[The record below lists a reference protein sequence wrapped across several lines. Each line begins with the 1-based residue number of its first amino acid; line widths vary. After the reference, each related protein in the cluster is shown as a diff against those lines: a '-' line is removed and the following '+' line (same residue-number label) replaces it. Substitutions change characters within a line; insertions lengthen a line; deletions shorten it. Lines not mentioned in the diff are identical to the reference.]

1 MKISAVENKRWRK
14 TEGIEG
20 GATMLASG
28 SEKASGEMT
37 FKRRLKEVEEE
48 TPMGIWTKELP
59 GGRNSM
65 CKRSEAGVEAMVR
78 TLGLL

>member
-1 MKISAVENKRWRK
+1 MKLSAVENKRSRK
-14 TEGIEG
+14 TEGLEG

-28 SEKASGEMT
+28 SETASGAMT

-59 GGRNSM
+59 GGRNST
-65 CKRSEAGVEAMVR
+65 CKGSEAGVEATVR